1 MSDDSH
7 EPETEFS
14 ESFLDEALEAADGMP
29 ADSAPRDADP
39 VAVEADGAGS
49 GAAKG
54 KGCAPKP
61 FARPLTVQ
69 EHQFCYFYVRGGEGS
84 KVAPLAYRQA
94 FGGACDGQSAI
105 KVSMR
110 AYALL
115 QQPAVQA
122 EIQHQ
127 RDLMVEE
134 RGLFDEKMREAAFD
148 KVTAIRNLE
157 YESFE
162 ALWRAVKFH
171 SNWVANGK
179 APLPA
184 GTKAIELGMKV
195 TGNLKTEG
203 AVAQITVTPDDV
215 AKLDA
220 EIEKLVGEKR
230 NGLAMP
236 ADVPLG
242 NPEGRS

>member
-1 MSDDSH
+1 MSD
-7 EPETEFS
+7 
-14 ESFLDEALEAADGMP
+14 EANGKLHP
-29 ADSAPRDADP
+29 ADELPADTP
-39 VAVEADGAGS
+39 AATADTD
-49 GAAKG
+49 AAKA

-179 APLPA
+179 PPLPA

-203 AVAQITVTPDDV
+203 PVTQITVTPEDV
-215 AKLDA
+215 RALDA
-220 EIEKLVGEKR
+220 EIEKLVGEKK
-230 NGLAMP
+230 NSLAMP
-236 ADVPLG
+236 VDVPLG

>member
-1 MSDDSH
+1 VATAGHPRGHPAAAKRGGRRKSD
-7 EPETEFS
+7 
-14 ESFLDEALEAADGMP
+14 
-29 ADSAPRDADP
+29 
-39 VAVEADGAGS
+39 EADGKLNPPDDLPPDSSAATADTD
-49 GAAKG
+49 AAKG

-61 FARPLTVQ
+61 FTRPLTVQ
-69 EHQFCYFYVRGGEGS
+69 EHQFAYFYVRGGEGS
-84 KVAPLAYRQA
+84 KVAPQAYRQA
-94 FGGACDGQSAI
+94 FAGACDGQSAI

-134 RGLFDEKMREAAFD
+134 RGIFDQKMREAAFD

-157 YESFE
+157 YDSFE
-162 ALWRAVKFH
+162 ALWRSVKFH

-179 APLPA
+179 PPLPA

-236 ADVPLG
+236 ADAPLG